1 MNIGLTFDMKDD
13 YLALGFSE
21 EESAEFDK
29 PDTIEAI
36 EIAINK
42 AGHTT
47 ERIGNIWDL
56 TKALSQGKT
65 WDLVFNIA
73 EGLRGIGR
81 EAQVPALLDAY
92 NIPYTFSDPLVLSLS
107 LHKGMTKRVL
117 RDLNL
122 ATTDFAEIKTI
133 EDIESVNLPFPVFAK
148 PIAEGTSKGVSLTS
162 IVKNK
167 VELKLECERLINIF
181 HQPVLLETFLPGR
194 EFTVGIIGTGSSA
207 KAIGC
212 MEVLLS
218 QNAEQGIYS
227 YNNKENYEELVKY
240 RIVEDYISA
249 EVEKL
254 AVAAYKGLGCRD
266 AGRVDIRLDAN
277 GIPNIIELNP
287 LAGLHPVRSDLPMI
301 CNFKGISYQTLIEE
315 ILNNA
320 SGRIVKSELAEIV
333 ENK

>member
-1 MNIGLTFDMKDD
+1 MNIGLTFDLKDD

-162 IVKNK
+162 IVKNE

-227 YNNKENYEELVKY
+227 YNNKENYEEFVKY
-240 RIVEDYISA
+240 RIVEDEIS
-249 EVEKL
+249 EVVEKL
-254 AVAAYKGLGCRD
+254 AIAAYKGLGCRD

-320 SGRIVKSELAEIV
+320 SERIVKSDLTEIV

>member
-1 MNIGLTFDMKDD
+1 MNIGLTFDMKND

-148 PIAEGTSKGVSLTS
+148 PIAEGTSKGVALTS

-167 VELKLECERLINIF
+167 IELKLECERLINIF

-240 RIVEDYISA
+240 RIVEDEIS
-249 EVEKL
+249 EVVEKL

-320 SGRIVKSELAEIV
+320 SERIVKSELAEIV

>member
-1 MNIGLTFDMKDD
+1 MNVGITFDLKDD

-36 EIAINK
+36 ENAIK
-42 AGHTT
+42 FAGHNT
-47 ERIGNIWDL
+47 ERIGNIWSL

-73 EGLRGIGR
+73 EGFRGIGR

-107 LHKGMTKRVL
+107 LHKGITKRIL

-122 ATTDFAEIKTI
+122 ATTDFAEINTI
-133 EDIESVNLPFPVFAK
+133 NDVELVNLPFPLFAK

-167 VELKLECERLINIF
+167 VELKAECERLIDIF

-194 EFTVGIIGTGSSA
+194 EFTVGIIGTGNLA
-207 KAIGC
+207 KSIGC
-212 MEVLLS
+212 MEVLL
-218 QNAEQGIYS
+218 QKDAEQGVYS
-227 YNNKENYEELVKY
+227 YNNKENYENLVKY
-240 RIVEDYISA
+240 RLAEDEISK
-249 EVEKL
+249 EVENL
-254 AVAAYKGLGCRD
+254 ALNAYKGLGCRD
-266 AGRVDIRLDAN
+266 AGRVDIRLDSK

-301 CNFKGISYQTLIEE
+301 CSFKEISYQTLINE
-315 ILNNA
+315 ILKSA
-320 SGRIVKSELAEIV
+320 SERVNQPKYFG

>member
-1 MNIGLTFDMKDD
+1 MNIGITFDLKDD

-36 EIAINK
+36 ENAINI
-42 AGHTT
+42 AGHST

-107 LHKGMTKRVL
+107 LHKGMTKRIL

-122 ATTDFAEIKTI
+122 ATTDFAEVKTI
-133 EDIESVNLPFPVFAK
+133 EDVESVNLTFPLFAK

-167 VELKLECERLINIF
+167 VELKLECQRLLDFFN
-181 HQPVLLETFLPGR
+181 QPVLLETFLPGR
-194 EFTVGIIGTGSSA
+194 EFTVGVLGTGDSA
-207 KAIGC
+207 KSVGC
-212 MEVLLS
+212 MEVLL
-218 QNAEQGIYS
+218 QEKAEQGIYS
-227 YNNKENYEELVKY
+227 YNNKENYEDLVKY
-240 RIVEDYISA
+240 KIAEDEISK
-249 EVEKL
+249 EVEEL
-254 AVAAYKGLGCRD
+254 AVAAYKGIGCRD

-301 CNFKGISYQTLIEE
+301 CNFKEISYQTLIQE
-315 ILNNA
+315 ILDSA
-320 SGRIVKSELAEIV
+320 SQRIEKSELAVIV
-333 ENK
+333 ETK

>member
-1 MNIGLTFDMKDD
+1 MNIGLTFDLKDD

-29 PDTIEAI
+29 HDTIEAI
-36 EIAINK
+36 ENAINVS
-42 AGHTT
+42 GYNT

-56 TKALSQGKT
+56 SKALSHGKT

-133 EDIESVNLPFPVFAK
+133 EDIESVNLPFPLFAK

-167 VELKLECERLINIF
+167 IELKAECQRLIDIF

-194 EFTVGIIGTGSSA
+194 EFTVGIIGTGAFA
-207 KAIGC
+207 KSVGC
-212 MEVLLS
+212 MEVLL
-218 QNAEQGIYS
+218 QEKAEQGIYS

-240 RIVEDYISA
+240 RIVEDEIS
-249 EVEKL
+249 EVVEKL

-315 ILNNA
+315 ILKSA
-320 SGRIVKSELAEIV
+320 FERIYKPKMVFTI

>member
-1 MNIGLTFDMKDD
+1 MNIGLTFDLKDD

-36 EIAINK
+36 ETAINK

-122 ATTDFAEIKTI
+122 ATTDFAEVKTI
-133 EDIESVNLPFPVFAK
+133 EDVEPVNLPFPLFAK

-167 VELKLECERLINIF
+167 VELKLECERLINVF
-181 HQPVLLETFLPGR
+181 NQPVLLETFLPGR
-194 EFTVGIIGTGSSA
+194 EFTVGIIGTGTSA

-218 QNAEQGIYS
+218 QNAEQEIYS

-240 RIVEDYISA
+240 RIVEDEISA
-249 EVEKL
+249 EVEAL
-254 AVAAYKGLGCRD
+254 AIAAYKGLGCRD

-277 GIPNIIELNP
+277 GVPNIIELNP

-301 CNFKGISYQTLIEE
+301 CNFKGISYQTLIEK

-320 SGRIVKSELAEIV
+320 FERIVKSDLAKIV